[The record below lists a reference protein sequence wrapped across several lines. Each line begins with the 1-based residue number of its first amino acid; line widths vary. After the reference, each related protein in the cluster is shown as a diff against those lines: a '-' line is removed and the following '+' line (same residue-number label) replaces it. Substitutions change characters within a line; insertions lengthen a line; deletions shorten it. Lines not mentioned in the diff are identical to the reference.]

1 MLPSNNS
8 SWLFMRFICCSILL
22 LISTV
27 SASEPPNLLPV
38 PTRLVLQQG
47 EFDFSSGFNID
58 APDNILLNQA
68 TERFV
73 QRLALQ
79 TGVDIADTPQQTL
92 RITVTDA
99 RQSNI
104 PVVQMNEQYQ
114 LRISQHEIELDA
126 TTEIGVLRGLETL
139 LQLEKNGKA
148 PALQLY
154 DAPRFSWRGVLLD
167 PARRFLPFPTLL
179 RQLDIMAAVKLNVL
193 HLHLTDDQ
201 GWRFESKRFPRLHQ
215 LGGKQGYYT
224 QQQLRQLVQYAAE
237 RGIRV
242 VPEIDLPGHTTALG
256 VAYPELMSQPGPK
269 QPEKHWGVHPAVLDP
284 TNEAVYDFLTELIT
298 EVTTVFPDPYLHIG
312 GDEVLSEHW
321 LGSAHIVKFMQQHQL
336 ADATALHAYFNQR
349 LHSILQ
355 QAGRTMMGWDEIT
368 QGSLPKSVLVQSW
381 RGVESLHQAAA
392 EGYDTVLSTGYYL
405 DQPQFAAFHYRNDP
419 APANRPLPDLS
430 ELTRWSAWHFDF
442 ERLRGSAITG
452 KLALLG
458 LTDGTVHA
466 LMEFDGRSPV
476 FVQQPVLNADKL
488 SFRIDSWMGPLTAD
502 FTLGETLQGKLIVGN
517 APYQVNGSAIALQ
530 QRADKKLPVA
540 APVPYTY
547 DTDGSTTQHILGGEM
562 ALWGELVTQDNIDIR
577 LWPNGFA
584 VAERLWSAQ
593 DVTDEDSMYQRLGW
607 LNQRL
612 NHFSLQNIRQQ
623 QQGYTALAGEHSQ
636 ALATVSEAFEP
647 AHYYHRLHQK
657 SAAGI
662 YHQDAPLNLLADFL
676 PAEQSAVRQFEQRL
690 QLWLEQRQA
699 VDKHWLNEQ
708 LAKWQ
713 TAANGLLATNVA
725 TLKPYNSLMQQ
736 LAALSQSGQLM
747 LNSIEQQKPLLKTKR
762 DSIALQLEQAAT
774 IQHEIIIAL
783 HRPLQK
789 LLEHTPHSHIWVK
802 AGTFSG
808 AVEGPAVDTA
818 GNLYAVNFATA
829 GTVGKVSADGSASR
843 YITLAPGSTG
853 NGIVFDENGAMYI
866 ADYTGHNILRY
877 HNGKLNTFSHNKT
890 MNQPNDLAIMQNGT
904 LFASDPNW
912 ADNSGKL
919 WRISRNGQSELM
931 RADMGTTNG
940 IAVSPDQQFLY
951 VNESVQRTVWR
962 FRILPD
968 NSLADKTLFARFSE
982 YGLDGMRTD
991 SQGNLFI
998 ARYGKG
1004 VVAKLDKNGNL
1015 LQEYRLNNALPTN
1028 VALSRD
1034 EKTLYVTIQ
1043 QCGCI
1048 ERIAL

>member
-1 MLPSNNS
+1 
-8 SWLFMRFICCSILL
+8 MRFICCSVLL

-27 SASEPPNLLPV
+27 SAAEPPALLPV

-47 EFDFSSGFNID
+47 EFDFSSGFSID
-58 APDNILLNQA
+58 APDNILLKQA

-79 TGVDIADTPQQTL
+79 TGVNIAKTQQNTL
-92 RITVTDA
+92 RINVTDA

-104 PVVQMNEQYQ
+104 PAVQMNEQYQ

-126 TTEIGVLRGLETL
+126 TTETGVLRGLETL

-148 PALQLY
+148 PALQLS

-167 PARRFLPFPTLL
+167 PARRFLPFSTLL

-201 GWRFESKRFPRLHQ
+201 GWRFESKRFPKLHQ

-256 VAYPELMSQPGPK
+256 AAYPELMSQPGPA
-269 QPEKHWGVHPAVLDP
+269 QPETHWGVHPAVLDP
-284 TNEAVYDFLTELIT
+284 TKEAVYDFLAELIA

-312 GDEVLSEHW
+312 GDEVMSEHW
-321 LGSAHIVKFMQQHQL
+321 LGSPHIVRFMQQNKL
-336 ADATALHAYFNQR
+336 ADAAALHAYFNLR
-349 LHSILQ
+349 LHNILQ

-381 RGVESLHQAAA
+381 RGVESLDQAAA

-419 APANRPLPDLS
+419 VPAKRPQPDLS
-430 ELTRWSAWHFDF
+430 ALAHWSAWHFNF
-442 ERLRGSAITG
+442 ERLRGSAIKG
-452 KLALLG
+452 KLALLS

-466 LMEFDGRSPV
+466 LMKFDGRSPV
-476 FVQQPVLNADKL
+476 VVQQPVLNANKL
-488 SFRIDSWMGPLTAD
+488 SFHIDSWMGPLSAA
-502 FTLGETLQGKLIVGN
+502 FTLGETLQGKLFVGN
-517 APYQVNGSAIALQ
+517 APYQVNGAAIALQ

-547 DTDGSTTQHILGGEM
+547 AADSKAAQHILGGEI
-562 ALWGELVTQDNIDIR
+562 ALWGELVTPDNIDIR

-593 DVTDEDSMYQRLGW
+593 DVTDEDSMYQRLDW
-607 LNQRL
+607 LNERL
-612 NHFSLQNIRQQ
+612 NRFSLQNVRQQ
-623 QQGYTALAGEHSQ
+623 QQGYTALAGEYSQ
-636 ALATVSEAFEP
+636 ALATASEVLEP

-676 PAEQSAVRQFEQRL
+676 PAGQSAVRQFEQRL

-699 VDKHWLNEQ
+699 GDKQWLNEQ

-713 TAANGLLATNVA
+713 TAANQLVAANIA
-725 TLKPYNSLMQQ
+725 TLQPYDSLMQQ
-736 LAALSQSGQLM
+736 LVTLSQSGQAM
-747 LNSIEQQKPLLKTKR
+747 LNSIEQQTPLLKAQH
-762 DSIALQLEQAAT
+762 DSIAQQLEQAAT

-789 LLEHTPHSHIWVK
+789 LLSHTPHSRIWVK
-802 AGTFSG
+802 AGTFSS
-808 AVEGPAVDTA
+808 AVEGPAVDSA
-818 GNLYAVNFATA
+818 GNLYAVNFATD
-829 GTVGKVSADGSASR
+829 GTIGKVSADGSASR
-843 YITLAPGSTG
+843 YITLAAGSTG
-853 NGIVFDENGAMYI
+853 NGIVFDDNGAMYI

-877 HNGKLNTFSHNKT
+877 HNGTLDTFSHNKT

-919 WRISRNGQSELM
+919 WRISSNGQSELM

-962 FRILPD
+962 FRIQPD
-968 NSLADKTLFARFSE
+968 NSLADKTLFAHFSDH
-982 YGLDGMRTD
+982 GLDGMRTD

-1004 VVAKLDKNGNL
+1004 VVVKLDKNGNL

-1028 VALSRD
+1028 VALSCD

>member
-1 MLPSNNS
+1 
-8 SWLFMRFICCSILL
+8 MRFICCSVLL

-27 SASEPPNLLPV
+27 SAAEPPALLPV

-47 EFDFSSGFNID
+47 EFDFSSGFSID
-58 APDNILLNQA
+58 APDSILLKQA

-73 QRLALQ
+73 QHLALQ
-79 TGVDIADTPQQTL
+79 TGVNITKTQQNTL
-92 RITVTDA
+92 RINVTDA

-104 PVVQMNEQYQ
+104 PAVQMNEQYQ
-114 LRISQHEIELDA
+114 LRISQHEIELNA
-126 TTEIGVLRGLETL
+126 TTETGILRGLETL

-148 PALQLY
+148 PALQLS

-167 PARRFLPFPTLL
+167 PARRFLPFSTLL

-201 GWRFESKRFPRLHQ
+201 GWRFESKRFPKLHR

-256 VAYPELMSQPGPK
+256 AAYPELMSQPGPA
-269 QPEKHWGVHPAVLDP
+269 QPEIHWGVHPAVLDP
-284 TNEAVYDFLTELIT
+284 TKEAVYDFLAELIA

-312 GDEVLSEHW
+312 GDEVMSEHW
-321 LGSAHIVKFMQQHQL
+321 LGSPHIVRFMQQHQL
-336 ADATALHAYFNQR
+336 ADAAALHAYFNLR
-349 LHSILQ
+349 LHNILQ

-419 APANRPLPDLS
+419 VPAKRPQPDLS
-430 ELTRWSAWHFDF
+430 APGSWSAWHFNF
-442 ERLRGSAITG
+442 ERLRGSAIKG
-452 KLALLG
+452 KLALLT
-458 LTDGTVHA
+458 LTDGKVHA
-466 LMEFDGRSPV
+466 LVEFEDRSPV
-476 FVQQPVLNADKL
+476 VVQQPVLNANKL
-488 SFRIDSWMGPLTAD
+488 SFHIDSWMGPLSAA
-502 FTLGETLQGKLIVGN
+502 FTLGETLQGKLFVGN
-517 APYQVNGSAIALQ
+517 APYQISGSAIALQ
-530 QRADKKLPVA
+530 QRADKKLPLAVPA
-540 APVPYTY
+540 PYTY
-547 DTDGSTTQHILGGEM
+547 DADNSAAQHILGGEI
-562 ALWGELVTQDNIDIR
+562 ALWGELVTPDNIDIR

-593 DVTDEDSMYQRLGW
+593 DVTDEDSMYQRLDW
-607 LNQRL
+607 LNERL
-612 NHFSLQNIRQQ
+612 NRFSLQNVRQQ
-623 QQGYTALAGEHSQ
+623 QQGYTALAGEYSQ
-636 ALATVSEAFEP
+636 ALATASEVLEP

-676 PAEQSAVRQFEQRL
+676 PAGQSAVRQFEQRL

-699 VDKHWLNEQ
+699 GDKQWLNEQ

-713 TAANGLLATNVA
+713 TAANQLVAANIA
-725 TLKPYNSLMQQ
+725 TLQPYDSLMQQ
-736 LAALSQSGQLM
+736 LVTLSQSGQAM
-747 LNSIEQQKPLLKTKR
+747 LNSIEQQTPLLKAQR

-789 LLEHTPHSHIWVK
+789 LLSHTPHSRIWVK

-808 AVEGPAVDTA
+808 AVEGPAVDSA
-818 GNLYAVNFATA
+818 DNLYAVNFATD
-829 GTVGKVSADGSASR
+829 GTIGKVSADGSASR

-877 HNGKLNTFSHNKT
+877 HNGTLDTFSHNKT

-919 WRISRNGQSELM
+919 WRISSNGQSELI

-968 NSLADKTLFARFSE
+968 NSLADKTLFARFSDH
-982 YGLDGMRTD
+982 GLDGMRTD

-1004 VVAKLDKNGNL
+1004 VVVKLDKNGNL

-1034 EKTLYVTIQ
+1034 EKILYVTIQ

-1048 ERIAL
+1048 ERITL